1 MTDNLIMIDMT
12 LENMDDFT
20 KVVFKMPRWAKWLI
34 SSLIIVVI
42 ALIIT
47 YLIQSSKIDAQEETI
62 RKAADDHQKVVAE
75 NKGLRKIKF
84 PNAA

>member
-1 MTDNLIMIDMT
+1 MTNMIDMT

>member
-1 MTDNLIMIDMT
+1 MTNDLIMIDMT

-34 SSLIIVVI
+34 FSLITLVI
-42 ALIIT
+42 ALIV
-47 YLIQSSKIDAQEETI
+47 SSSIKSSVIDAQDETI

>member
-34 SSLIIVVI
+34 PSLIIVVI
-42 ALIIT
+42 GLIVIS
-47 YLIQSSKIDAQEETI
+47 LIQRSKIDTQDEVI
-62 RKAADDHQKVVAE
+62 RKVTDDHQKVVVE
-75 NKGLRKIKF
+75 NTGLRKIKF